1 MMLQAMGQ
9 RPGFKGYLP
18 LIASVLLLMC
28 VLLQGIAFAEDPL
41 AYLAE
46 ETLSYFNPLKGRVT
60 AVNGSHINTDLGI
73 KAGLK
78 KGMRLAILRE
88 GAAFRHPVTKEPIGR
103 AEAPIGT
110 AVVREVEPDSS
121 TMEVIKG
128 EAGKGDIVRISEIKL
143 RVMFYQD
150 RNVDWSLADS
160 YYSLLRESGRIE
172 LIDTQ
177 LDSGDDTT
185 ALSEAKRLGAHIA
198 LLLRSEVAGKD
209 SILKQRLLWVDD
221 SSKLADI
228 NLKIDNAFA
237 KDIKFGDGV
246 IPVQGEALLSFS
258 LSSGARLIATGD
270 IDGDGRQELIL
281 NIGREIGVYVP
292 GVTLHKLYEL
302 KGSFG
307 DDYLWLDTLDLNAD
321 GRDEIIATSLKN
333 DEIVSS
339 IYELK
344 GQELTLL
351 LKTKLFLRKLNEALI
366 AQEYNINEGFSGPV
380 FGVAYKDGEL
390 KRLEALKI
398 PNGVNIYDFV
408 QLDGQDNIKNT
419 LAYDNAGFLNLY
431 NNTGIRTWQ
440 SSENYGGFN
449 SVYKKSSSDRGEW
462 SVKNRLILRNRQP
475 LAIKKIPFVEMAKG
489 LGYKSSQVRLLSWT
503 GLSIDE
509 RALVSDVPGGLI
521 DYAIAGDKLVVI
533 TKPLFGIKPQNI
545 LKGESPLGSMLYI
558 YSIKGR

>member
-1 MMLQAMGQ
+1 MLQSRGQ
-9 RPGFKGYLP
+9 RPGLKRYLP
-18 LIASVLLLMC
+18 VIASVLLLMC
-28 VLLQGIAFAEDPL
+28 VFLQGIAFAEDPL

-60 AVNGSHINTDLGI
+60 AVNGNSINADLGI

-88 GAAFRHPVTKEPIGR
+88 GAAFLHPVTKEPIGR

-121 TMEVIKG
+121 SMEALKG

-177 LDSGDDTT
+177 LDSGDDQVIL
-185 ALSEAKRLGAHIA
+185 AEAKRLGAHIA
-198 LLLRSEVAGKD
+198 LLLRSEVSGKD

-281 NIGREIGVYVP
+281 NLGREIGVYVP
-292 GVTLHKLYEL
+292 GVSLHKLYEL

-321 GRDEIIATSLKN
+321 GRDEIIVTSLKN
-333 DEIVSS
+333 DEIASS

-351 LKTKLFLRKLNEALI
+351 LKTKLFLRKLNETLI

-398 PNGVNIYDFV
+398 PKDVNIYDFV

-419 LAYDNAGFLNLY
+419 LAYDNAGFLNLF
-431 NNTGIRTWQ
+431 NNTGLRIWQ
-440 SSENYGGFN
+440 SSENYGGFQ

-475 LAIKKIPFVEMAKG
+475 LAVKKIPFVEMAKG
-489 LGYKSSQVRLLSWT
+489 LGYKSSQLRLLSWT

-509 RALVSDVPGGLI
+509 RALISDIPGGLI

-533 TKPLFGIKPQNI
+533 TKPLFGIKAQNI
-545 LKGESPLGSMLYI
+545 LKGESPIGSMLYI